1 MFATKSTINI
11 CLTLALAGMAL
22 FQFCVKP
29 PDYPDEPVIEF
40 KGLSKSTMIQSALG
54 VDSVTI
60 TFSYTDGD
68 GDLGFEDN
76 TASLYIQDGRDSFE
90 KPPYRIP
97 FVGTQGAGNGVSGD
111 ISIVVPTPCCIFNN
125 VACNTSS
132 FVPQFDTLFYLI
144 KIQDRAGHTSNT
156 IETDMITLRCRN

>member
-1 MFATKSTINI
+1 MLARKKILPLSC
-11 CLTLALAGMAL
+11 CLILTALSL
-22 FQFCVKP
+22 FQFCVQP

-40 KGLSKSTMIQSALG
+40 KNLSKTTMIQSALG

-76 TASLYIQDGRDSFE
+76 TASLFIQDGRDSFE

-97 FVGTQGAGNGVSGD
+97 FVGTQGAGNGVSGE

-125 VACNTSS
+125 IACNTSS
-132 FVPQFDTLFYLI
+132 FVPEFDTLFYFL
-144 KIQDRAGHTSNT
+144 KIQDRAGHLSNT
-156 IETDMITLRCRN
+156 IQTDIIKLRCRQ